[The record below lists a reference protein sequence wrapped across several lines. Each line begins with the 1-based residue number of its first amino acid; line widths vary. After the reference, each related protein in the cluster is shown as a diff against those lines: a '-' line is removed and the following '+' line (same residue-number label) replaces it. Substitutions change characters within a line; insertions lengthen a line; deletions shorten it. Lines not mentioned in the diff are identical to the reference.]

1 MTTTKAAATAG
12 VVLAMLFGLALWA
25 LAAPD
30 QAVSR
35 AERRKLAQRPDFT
48 LSSFQTGAYAKELE
62 DYLLDQFPGRDGW
75 RGLQARLRFGLFRQG
90 DSNGV
95 YLADGSVSRLEYPLD
110 EKQVRYAAK
119 KINEVTERY
128 LSGSEVRLAVV
139 PDKNYF
145 LAGTRPRMDYE
156 KLFQIL
162 DETAAAPRV
171 DLLPYLGAD
180 DYYRTDSH
188 WRQERIFP
196 VAQALADSFGAG
208 SLIPAAGFQ
217 TQTLEPFY
225 GVYCGQSALPVEPD
239 ELVYVTSGAIDA
251 ALMTGPE
258 LEGAHP
264 VYEPERFDGMDGY
277 DVYCAGA
284 QAILTIESPRART
297 ERELIIFRDSFG
309 SSLAPYFLE
318 TYRRVTL
325 IDLRYAS
332 SKILGDYVDFHG
344 QDVLFLYSTL
354 LLNSGMLL
362 R

>member
-1 MTTTKAAATAG
+1 MGRKKAAATAG
-12 VVLAMLFGLALWA
+12 VVLAMLFGLALWP

-30 QAVSR
+30 RAVSR
-35 AERRKLAQRPDFT
+35 AERRKLAQRPDFSAAAF
-48 LSSFQTGAYAKELE
+48 LSGGYAADLE

-95 YLADGSVSRLEYPLD
+95 YLEGGSVSRLAYPLE

-119 KINEVTERY
+119 KINEVIERY
-128 LSGSEVRLAVV
+128 LSGSKVRFAVV

-145 LAGTRPRMDYE
+145 LAGARPHMDYE
-156 KLFQIL
+156 KMLQIL
-162 DETAAAPRV
+162 DGTVAAPRV
-171 DLLPYLGAD
+171 DLFPYLDAD

-196 VAQALADSFGAG
+196 IARALAGSFDAG
-208 SLIPAAGFQ
+208 SLVPASGFQ
-217 TQTLEPFY
+217 TRTLEPFY
-225 GVYCGQSALPVEPD
+225 GVYCGQSALSCEPD
-239 ELVYVTSGAIDA
+239 ELVYVTSGAIEA
-251 ALMTGPE
+251 AVMTGPE
-258 LEGAHP
+258 LEGEHP
-264 VYEPERFDGMDGY
+264 VYEPARFDGLDGY

-284 QAILTIESPRART
+284 RAVLTIDSPKART

-325 IDLRYAS
+325 IDLRYVS

-344 QDVLFLYSTL
+344 QDALFLYSTL